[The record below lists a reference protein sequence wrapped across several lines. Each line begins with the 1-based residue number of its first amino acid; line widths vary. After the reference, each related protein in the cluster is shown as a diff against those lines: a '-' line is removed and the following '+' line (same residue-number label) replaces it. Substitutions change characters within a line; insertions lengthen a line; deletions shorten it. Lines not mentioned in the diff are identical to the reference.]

1 MLSTADQ
8 AADIA
13 SIDPRSAIL
22 AGPASIDHD
31 VDDAI
36 AAQTRLIQP
45 ISAMHRSEV
54 RVAIVALAPS
64 VALFLAVAPFAKT
77 QLGQLPAFVPMYVS
91 ALTLCDL
98 ITAALLFSQFS
109 FIRSWSLLILA
120 GGYLFSAS
128 ITTFY
133 ALIFPGIFAPTGLL
147 GAGPQTTSAMYMF
160 WHAGFPVIVIVYALL
175 KKRGE
180 VVVRQRRTA
189 RLAIL
194 TTIVVTIATTALYTA
209 FATAGRWASRSV
221 TNNSEAP
228 GALRPWPPLGHGMVE
243 PRTPQR
249 VGSLVLPKQ
258 KGRPAGRPF
267 DPMKMSIRPS

>member
-54 RVAIVALAPS
+54 RVAIVALVLS

-91 ALTLCDL
+91 ALILCDL

-160 WHAGFPVIVIVYALL
+160 WHVGFPVIVIVYALL

-180 VVVRQRRTA
+180 VAVRQRRTA
-189 RLAIL
+189 TLAIL
-194 TTIVVTIATTALYTA
+194 TTIVVTIAITALYTA
-209 FATAGRWASRSV
+209 FATAGH
-221 TNNSEAP
+221 
-228 GALRPWPPLGHGMVE
+228 ALVPTPPF
-243 PRTPQR
+243 
-249 VGSLVLPKQ
+249 
-258 KGRPAGRPF
+258 A
-267 DPMKMSIRPS
+267 D